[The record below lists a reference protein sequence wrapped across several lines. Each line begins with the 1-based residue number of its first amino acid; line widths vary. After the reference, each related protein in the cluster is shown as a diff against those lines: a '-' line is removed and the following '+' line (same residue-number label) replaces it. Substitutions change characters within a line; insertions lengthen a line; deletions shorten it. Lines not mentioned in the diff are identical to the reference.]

1 MHFAFG
7 LHVFCFDA
15 STCNATLWFYIL
27 YILLLMCIV
36 SHWKQWHMCF
46 LKTRGEKL
54 QTAFFKTTNKW
65 AFPVFFKCRSLILT
79 QSWHPTDLVGV
90 PKVCYQNSCSSSG
103 FQLYSK
109 WKKYLLWCFSDSVT
123 SEVICV
129 IPFPLGYYYKC
140 IHWKLQMI
148 FA

>member
-1 MHFAFG
+1 MLFHKKNLHFAFG

-79 QSWHPTDLVGV
+79 QSWHPWSSWCPKGLLPELLFQQWV
-90 PKVCYQNSCSSSG
+90 PALFQMEKIFTLMFFWQCHKRGYMCHPLSSR
-103 FQLYSK
+103 
-109 WKKYLLWCFSDSVT
+109 LL
-123 SEVICV
+123 
-129 IPFPLGYYYKC
+129 L
-140 IHWKLQMI
+140 
-148 FA
+148 